1 MLTQIIF
8 KPISQMGNL
17 RQRKAAELAQV
28 LTAVQGSCLLGL
40 KPSSRVFPP
49 DQRASRPL
57 SLTAGS
63 SKALH
68 FLSFCLW
75 QAEMVY
81 GETTG
86 KQEGQ
91 ELLGRSSV
99 KLRSGVRAAEGSQ
112 PILRGQVLF

>member
-1 MLTQIIF
+1 
-8 KPISQMGNL
+8 MGNL
-17 RQRKAAELAQV
+17 RQRKAAKLAQV
-28 LTAVQGSCLLGL
+28 PTAVQGSCPLGL
-40 KPSSRVFPP
+40 KPSSRAFPP
-49 DQRASRPL
+49 DQRASLPL
-57 SLTAGS
+57 NLTAAPLR
-63 SKALH
+63 ALH

-112 PILRGQVLF
+112 PLLRGQVLF